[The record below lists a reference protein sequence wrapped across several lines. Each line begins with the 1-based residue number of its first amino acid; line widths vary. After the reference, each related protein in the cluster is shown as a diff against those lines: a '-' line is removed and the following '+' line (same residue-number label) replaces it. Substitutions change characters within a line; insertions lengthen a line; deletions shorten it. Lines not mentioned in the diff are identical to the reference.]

1 MENRFKIL
9 SKQHPII
16 FPGFLLFSVLDLV
29 STFIAL
35 SLGAAEG
42 NPVAKYLLQQLGFT
56 SLIVFKAGAVFLL
69 TYSEPILNLIES
81 RKRDDYTYNKYVKTV
96 RENFTVT
103 VIGFAFL
110 MSFLAVI
117 NNFYIVSSLLQ
128 L

>member
-69 TYSEPILNLIES
+69 TYSEPILNVIES
-81 RKRDDYTYNKYVKTV
+81 RKRDDYTYNKYVKIV
-96 RENFTVT
+96 RENFTVI